1 MIDSVS
7 HRLKALP
14 GVWLKEADVLESRDG
29 LLDKGEAW
37 AMRECA
43 RQLSEALT
51 PLIASDDGRAQAH
64 EQAGWQP
71 IETAPKDGTW
81 VLVWGPLEAWSS
93 VKAAWYAMN
102 RRIGRAYWKM
112 DGEWDDY
119 ELADNQPTHWMP
131 LPDPPTSSQ
140 AHEQDEP

>member
-1 MIDSVS
+1 MTDSVS
-7 HRLKALP
+7 PRLKALP

-64 EQAGWQP
+64 EQ
-71 IETAPKDGTW
+71 
-81 VLVWGPLEAWSS
+81 
-93 VKAAWYAMN
+93 
-102 RRIGRAYWKM
+102 
-112 DGEWDDY
+112 DD
-119 ELADNQPTHWMP
+119 EKR
-131 LPDPPTSSQ
+131 
-140 AHEQDEP
+140 